1 MFIVIMN
8 LKLKIVM
15 ADNINVNR
23 FTGKMSF
30 VSAIEP
36 AWHRKGIILPGR
48 FTAEEAILHANMG
61 YTVALAPLYA
71 KFSDDKTLPAD
82 QRGTKLDDSFATYR
96 TDTRE
101 VFGVVGSR
109 YRIVQ
114 NTAAFSF
121 FDSIV
126 GEGKAIFETA
136 GVLGKGETIFLTAKL
151 PKSIV
156 LPGDDIVE
164 QYLLFTMGHDGLTPV
179 SAMFTPTRVVCANTL
194 AIALSNGKSKVV
206 IKHTRS
212 AMDKIKEA
220 GKLMGLVNKTS
231 ETTSEILNA
240 MSKVRINDDQLTE
253 YIKLVFLT
261 KEERIRLAETGNHKL
276 AEIPTRTIG
285 VMYDVADF
293 ALTGVGQDALSTKGT
308 LFGAYSGVT
317 GWLFNRKEYKND
329 DARMKSLILN
339 GTDYDLNSKAFNIA
353 ESLINEWR

>member
-1 MFIVIMN
+1 
-8 LKLKIVM
+8 M
-15 ADNINVNR
+15 ADNINQNR

-36 AWHRKGIILPGR
+36 AWHRKGTILPDR
-48 FTAEEAILHANMG
+48 FTAEEAILYANMG
-61 YTVALAPLYA
+61 YTVELAPLYA
-71 KFSDDKTLPAD
+71 KFSDDLSLSKAE
-82 QRGTKLDDSFATYR
+82 RGAKLEDNFATYR
-96 TDTRE
+96 TDTKE
-101 VFGVVGSR
+101 VFGVVGNR
-109 YRIVQ
+109 YKIVQ

-126 GEGKAIFETA
+126 GEKKAIFETA

-151 PKSIV
+151 PNNIV
-156 LPGDDIVE
+156 LPGNDIVE

-194 AIALSNGKSKVV
+194 AVALSNGKNKVI
-206 IKHTRS
+206 IKHTKS

-231 ETTSEILNA
+231 DATSEILNA
-240 MSKVRINDDQLTE
+240 MAKVRVNDDQLTE

-261 KEERIRLAETGNHKL
+261 KEERIRLAQTGDHKL
-276 AEIPTRTIG
+276 AEISTRTIG
-285 VMYDVADF
+285 TMYDVADF
-293 ALTGVGQDALSTKGT
+293 ALTGVGQDTLSTKGT

-317 GWLFNRKEYKND
+317 GWLFNKKEYKTD
-329 DARMKSLILN
+329 DAKMKSLVLN
-339 GTDYDLNSKAFNIA
+339 GSDYDLNSKAFYVA